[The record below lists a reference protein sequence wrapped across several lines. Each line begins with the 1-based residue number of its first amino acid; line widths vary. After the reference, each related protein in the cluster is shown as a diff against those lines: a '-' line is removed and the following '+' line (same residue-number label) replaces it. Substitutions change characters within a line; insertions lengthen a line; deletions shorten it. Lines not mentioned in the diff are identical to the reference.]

1 MLCGGIALLYPSPKS
16 ETGLGKV
23 QIYRGDRYFTPP
35 KNSKGVGREIAFR
48 ENATPPPPPEAQL
61 EKMGVN
67 YRFGESATL
76 HSSKLEKGLR
86 GKVEVYEGVQLY
98 LSAKLA
104 RNIVI
109 F

>member
-1 MLCGGIALLYPSPKS
+1 MRSGRTLL
-16 ETGLGKV
+16 
-23 QIYRGDRYFTPP
+23 PP
-35 KNSKGVGREIAFR
+35 PRRKPNSKRWWV
-48 ENATPPPPPEAQL
+48 
-61 EKMGVN
+61 K
-67 YRFGESATL
+67 YRFGEIATL